1 MASDPYAILGLLA
14 LEVRSFSMSVSAL
27 IDINDLIRM
36 VNIQKISSL
45 KENLLTA
52 DNVQQ
57 VYKLLRSSYKRIT
70 KNKM

>member
-1 MASDPYAILGLLA
+1 A